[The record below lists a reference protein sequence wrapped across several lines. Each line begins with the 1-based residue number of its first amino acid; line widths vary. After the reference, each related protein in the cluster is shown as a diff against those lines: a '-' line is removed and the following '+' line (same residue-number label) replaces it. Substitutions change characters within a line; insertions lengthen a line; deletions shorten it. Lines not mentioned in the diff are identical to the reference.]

1 MAVPKDAP
9 SPKSSQKDVKEESLS
24 QVPQIPPTS
33 GQMLPP
39 STPTGEGKNS
49 FVTGAMI
56 LPHSAPI
63 PKILVAASQPV
74 PHSSPPQP
82 SQGQVLQSRHRNID
96 DEEEDGDETESDP
109 DQQLEDHELP
119 VFDWNG
125 LAKRY
130 DAAMRQ
136 AEKNE
141 DDLCVE
147 FKMLANVRIM
157 SFLLS
162 LSLIF
167 QSISL
172 LGPVFHIFE
181 IQRGPRR
188 DIRPEKR
195 ISDTQKCSLSR
206 RKNTVRSNTMVMVVF
221 MY

>member
-9 SPKSSQKDVKEESLS
+9 APKSSQKDVKEESLS
-24 QVPQIPPTS
+24 QVPQIPPTR

-49 FVTGAMI
+49 FVTGPI
-56 LPHSAPI
+56 VLPHSAPI

-82 SQGQVLQSRHRNID
+82 SQDQGLQSRRRNID

-119 VFDWNG
+119 AFDWNG

-141 DDLCVE
+141 DDLGVE

-157 SFLLS
+157 SFCLS
-162 LSLIF
+162 
-167 QSISL
+167 
-172 LGPVFHIFE
+172 
-181 IQRGPRR
+181 
-188 DIRPEKR
+188 
-195 ISDTQKCSLSR
+195 C
-206 RKNTVRSNTMVMVVF
+206 
-221 MY
+221 

>member
-9 SPKSSQKDVKEESLS
+9 APKSSQKDVKEESLS
-24 QVPQIPPTS
+24 QTPQIPPPS

-39 STPTGEGKNS
+39 SIPTGENISS
-49 FVTGAMI
+49 FDIGPMI

-74 PHSSPPQP
+74 PHSSLPHP
-82 SQGQVLQSRHRNID
+82 SQDQGLQNRHRNLHED
-96 DEEEDGDETESDP
+96 EEDGDETESDP

-119 VFDWNG
+119 AFDWNG

-130 DAAMRQ
+130 DAAMQQ

-141 DDLCVE
+141 DDLGVE

-157 SFLLS
+157 FFLLS
-162 LSLIF
+162 LSLIS

-172 LGPVFHIFE
+172 LGPVSHIFE
-181 IQRGPRR
+181 IQRGLRR

-195 ISDTQKCSLSR
+195 ILDTQKCSLSR
-206 RKNTVRSNTMVMVVF
+206 RKNTVRSNTVVAVVF
-221 MY
+221 IY